1 MNPDIQ
7 TSAPKKQTQWWFL
20 LHSWLAMPIW
30 LFLFF
35 ICLTGTIATVSQEIV
50 WLFDSSV
57 RANPPDEVGAML
69 TFDEVIKVVEREA
82 PGAYVEQITRPV
94 KSQFAL
100 TAEISYPD
108 STSENVFINPYTGEI
123 QGRAATGFNFRQFVR
138 AIHGW
143 LLIPFNTGFTRY
155 SLGWYMVSILGI
167 PMLLSLITGL
177 VVYKKFWRGFLHPRL
192 RFNRGARVFWGDFH
206 RLAGIWSIPF
216 IFIISVTA
224 IWFMI
229 QGLLF
234 EAGVPF
240 NGASQAP
247 VFVARDEVPVS
258 NQGRPPLISPDQAI
272 AQVNQHYENVETERV
287 DLPSTAFGHYR
298 ILGRSQAFP
307 LVHESF
313 LVNPYTGSIDQAMRV
328 MDQPGLMLTR
338 LSMRALHTGDFVG
351 LSLKLVYF
359 FFGVLLTMMV
369 FSGMRI
375 WMTRTFKSSKA
386 VIRKKTQSFRQQG
399 DSL

>member
-1 MNPDIQ
+1 MNVD
-7 TSAPKKQTQWWFL
+7 PKIKTHQKRSQWWFL

-57 RANPPDEVGAML
+57 RANPPNDAATVL
-69 TFDEVIKVVEREA
+69 SFDEVIDVIERDF
-82 PGAYVEQITRPV
+82 PGAYIEQITRPV

-192 RFNRGARVFWGDFH
+192 RVNRGARVFWGDFH

-216 IFIISVTA
+216 IFIISITT
-224 IWFMI
+224 IWFLI

-234 EAGVPF
+234 EVGVPF
-240 NGASQAP
+240 NGVSTAP
-247 VFVARDEVPVS
+247 IYVARDDVPTS
-258 NQGRPPLISPDQAI
+258 QEGRPPLLSADQAI
-272 AQVNQHYENVETERV
+272 AKVNSRYENVEAQM
-287 DLPSTAFGHYR
+287 LYFPSTAFDHYR

-313 LVNPYTGSIDQAMRV
+313 LVNPYTGTIDEAMRV
-328 MDQPGLMLTR
+328 SEQPGLMLTR

-359 FFGVLLTMMV
+359 FFGVLLTMMI

-375 WMTRTFKSSKA
+375 WTIRTFKATKA
-386 VIRKKTQSFRQQG
+386 AFRQKKAFSNLSG
-399 DSL
+399 GLS

>member
-1 MNPDIQ
+1 MNPDTQ
-7 TSAPKKQTQWWFL
+7 ANVPKKRTQWWFL

-57 RANPPDEVGAML
+57 RANPPDNAGEML
-69 TFDEVIKVVEREA
+69 TFDEVIQVVEQEA
-82 PGAYVEQITRPV
+82 PGAYVEQIMRPI

-123 QGRAATGFNFRQFVR
+123 QGRAASGFDFRQFVR
-138 AIHGW
+138 GIHGW

-247 VFVARDEVPVS
+247 VFVARDEVPIS
-258 NQGRPPLISPDQAI
+258 DQGRPPLISPDQAI
-272 AQVNQHYENVETERV
+272 AQVNQRYENVAAQRV
-287 DLPSTAFGHYR
+287 DLPGTAFGHYR

-375 WMTRTFKSSKA
+375 WMTRTFKSTKA
-386 VIRKKTQSFRQQG
+386 AIRQKTTRASHQG
-399 DSL
+399 GSV

>member
-1 MNPDIQ
+1 MNSNTQ
-7 TSAPKKQTQWWFL
+7 AQAPKKRTQWWFL

-57 RANPPDEVGAML
+57 RANPPDNAGEML
-69 TFDEVIKVVEREA
+69 TFDEVIEVVEREA
-82 PGAYVEQITRPV
+82 PGAYVAEITRPV

-123 QGRAATGFNFRQFVR
+123 QGRAASGFNFRQFVR

-155 SLGWYMVSILGI
+155 SFGWYMVSVLGI

-192 RFNRGARVFWGDFH
+192 RVNRGARVFWGDFH

-216 IFIISVTA
+216 ILIISVTA

-247 VFVARDEVPVS
+247 VFVPRDEVPVAE
-258 NQGRPPLISPDQAI
+258 QGRPPLITPDQAI
-272 AQVNQHYENVETERV
+272 AAVNQRYDNVEAQVLR
-287 DLPSTAFGHYR
+287 LPGTAFGHYR
-298 ILGRSQAFP
+298 VLGRSQAFP

-313 LVNPYTGSIDQAMRV
+313 LVNPYSGSIDEAMRV
-328 MDQPGLMLTR
+328 GDQPGLMFTR

-375 WMTRTFKSSKA
+375 WMTRTFKTTQAAIRQKKA
-386 VIRKKTQSFRQQG
+386 RVKAIG
-399 DSL
+399 DSA

>member
-1 MNPDIQ
+1 MNPNIEAK
-7 TSAPKKQTQWWFL
+7 APRKRTQWWFL

-35 ICLTGTIATVSQEIV
+35 VCLTGTIATVSQEII

-57 RANPPDEVGAML
+57 RANPPADAGKML
-69 TFDEVIKVVEREA
+69 SFDEVIEVIERDA
-82 PGAYVEQITRPV
+82 PGAYVEKITRPV

-123 QGRAATGFNFRQFVR
+123 QGRAASGFNFRQFVR

-167 PMLLSLITGL
+167 PLLLSLITGL
-177 VVYKKFWRGFLHPRL
+177 VVYKKFWRGFLQPRL

-216 IFIISVTA
+216 IFIISVTS
-224 IWFMI
+224 IWFLI

-240 NGASQAP
+240 NGVSQAP
-247 VFVARDEVPVS
+247 VYVARDEIPTS
-258 NQGRPPLISPDQAI
+258 EQGRPPLLSADQAI
-272 AQVNQHYENVETERV
+272 AQVNALYDNVEAQV
-287 DLPSTAFGHYR
+287 LHLPSTAFGHYR

-313 LVNPYTGSIDQAMRV
+313 LVNPYSGAIDEAMRV
-328 MDQPGLMLTR
+328 TDQPGLMLTR

-351 LSLKLVYF
+351 LTLKLVYF
-359 FFGVLLTMMV
+359 LFGVLLTMMV

-375 WMTRTFKSSKA
+375 WTTRTFKSTKA
-386 VIRKKTQSFRQQG
+386 AIRQKTARANLAG
-399 DSL
+399 DPT